1 MQWRGSIA
9 REQTRAAVRQNK
21 ATARWSGKGGS
32 KHRKGKGREDKGKI
46 QAPYHGHGDH
56 YADLDIEYN
65 ELAMVQ
71 DATDQY
77 DSDAKLDHNDND
89 ASLDHHDHG
98 DQDATLDHHDQDATT
113 LDHGDHDELP
123 HSLTANGLPHSLTA
137 LDQLHAHMQMPAH
150 PKAPQQS
157 LSMGALIKMAQL
169 AIIQDRKQDAL
180 HYLGLLRDALSN
192 CYLDAPK
199 LEKVASDCGS

>member
-1 MQWRGSIA
+1 MNSVKQWRVSVA
-9 REQTRAAVRQNK
+9 LEQTCAAVRQNK
-21 ATARWSGKGGS
+21 ATARWSGKGGGKNR
-32 KHRKGKGREDKGKI
+32 KHKGREDKGKI
-46 QAPYHGHGDH
+46 QASYHGHGDH
-56 YADLDIEYN
+56 YAELDRESN

-77 DSDAKLDHNDND
+77 DSDAKLDRNDND
-89 ASLDHHDHG
+89 ASLDQNDHG
-98 DQDATLDHHDQDATT
+98 DQDATLDHHD
-113 LDHGDHDELP
+113 GDHDELP
-123 HSLTANGLPHSLTA
+123 HSLTGL
-137 LDQLHAHMQMPAH
+137 DMHMQMPAH